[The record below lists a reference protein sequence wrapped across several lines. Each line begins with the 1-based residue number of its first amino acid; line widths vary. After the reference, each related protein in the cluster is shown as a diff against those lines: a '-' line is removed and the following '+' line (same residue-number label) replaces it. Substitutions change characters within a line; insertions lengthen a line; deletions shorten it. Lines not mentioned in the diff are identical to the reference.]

1 MWWLVACAPT
11 PETQPVSAP
20 DDALVPLSAPRLI
33 RRMSLDLRGTL
44 PSTAELD
51 QAEAGDEETI
61 GALRDAMLEDPAFEE
76 RLVLKLGERWHTRV
90 DEFLIKNAEYSEI
103 RPPELEY
110 AWERSVGEEP
120 LRLMA
125 YVAAHDRPWSEIVT
139 ADYTLANEMMGAVW
153 PIDYPEGAEG
163 WAVSTY
169 TDGRPAAGVL
179 ATNGLWWRY
188 YTTVSNYNRGRA
200 AAITR
205 LLLCEDY
212 LARPVSFDS
221 QVALVDSDG
230 VESALR
236 SNPYCMGCHSSID
249 PLASAMF
256 GFWVANEYNIDEM
269 DVYHPER
276 EQLGMLLL
284 DTSPA
289 FFGTP
294 VNGLGQLGEQ
304 IALDPR
310 FSSCAAETFASVL
323 WGRDVSVDDYDR
335 LDALRGTFE
344 AGDGTIKPLLRA
356 VTDGP
361 VYRAGGLTE
370 AATAAAEEQ
379 ENTTRL
385 FDATLLDSTLRDLS
399 GFTMQYEGYDQL
411 DNDVYGYR
419 VQGGGVDGSAVTSVQ
434 RTPSITWLMTS
445 ARAAEGAARQ
455 MASLL
460 DQEGDPARI
469 FQYVRGSTVPADPEF
484 SAELEA
490 LHWRLYGVRADA
502 EWLSSITALWEAV
515 AQQADPTEAW
525 TAVLAAMLED
535 PLFLTY

>member
-1 MWWLVACAPT
+1 MWWILACAPP
-11 PETQPVSAP
+11 PEATVVDA

-44 PSTAELD
+44 PSADELD
-51 QAEAGDEETI
+51 AAETADEEGI
-61 GALRDAMLEDPAFEE
+61 EALRDAMLEDPRFEE
-76 RLVLKLGERWHTRV
+76 RLVLKLAERWHTRV

-110 AWERSVGEEP
+110 PWERSVGEEP

-125 YVAAHDRPWSEIVT
+125 HVAAHDLPWSEIVT
-139 ADYTLANEMMGAVW
+139 ADYTMANEMMGAVW
-153 PIDYPEGAEG
+153 PIDYPEGGEG
-163 WAVSTY
+163 WMVSTY

-200 AAITR
+200 AAISR

-230 VESALR
+230 VESALH

-269 DVYHPER
+269 DQYHPER

-284 DTSPA
+284 DTAPA
-289 FFGTP
+289 FYGTP

-304 IALDPR
+304 IARDPR
-310 FSSCAAETFASVL
+310 FNACAAQTFASAL
-323 WGRDVSVDDYDR
+323 WGREITAEDYDR
-335 LDALRGTFE
+335 VDALRTTFE

-370 AATAAAEEQ
+370 AATAAQQEG

-385 FDATLLDSTLRDLS
+385 FDATLLDSALHDLG
-399 GFTMQYEGYDQL
+399 GFEMLYKGYDQL

-419 VQGGGVDGSAVTSVQ
+419 VQGGGVDGSYVTSVQ

-445 ARAAEGAARQ
+445 QRAAEGAARK
-455 MASLL
+455 MAAAL
-460 DQEGDPARI
+460 DNPQ
-469 FQYVRGSTVPADPEF
+469 DPERVF
-484 SAELEA
+484 RYVSGADRPGDEAFTAELSA
-490 LHWRLYGVRADA
+490 LHWRLFGVRADD
-502 EWLSSITALWEAV
+502 EWLSNIGLLWSTV
-515 AQQADPTEAW
+515 AQNADPTEAW
-525 TAVLAAMLED
+525 TAVLAVMLED